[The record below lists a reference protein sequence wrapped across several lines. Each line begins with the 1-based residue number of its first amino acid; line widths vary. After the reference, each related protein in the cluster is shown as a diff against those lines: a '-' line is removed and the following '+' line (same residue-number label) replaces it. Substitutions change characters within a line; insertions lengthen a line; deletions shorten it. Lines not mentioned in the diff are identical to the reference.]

1 MLFNLVCGVNYSM
14 GIASGS
20 FDGIDSS
27 RVLTVNKTIDP
38 LALVIKTTVGS
49 SSELIVYYREKPT
62 DSFSTVA
69 GGSVPVSC
77 RLLDEYGTKLLLTV
91 HNASAANC
99 DGVEYYILGV
109 KKQ

>member
-38 LALVIKTTVGS
+38 LALVIKTT
-49 SSELIVYYREKPT
+49 
-62 DSFSTVA
+62 DSFSTVV

-77 RLLDEYGTKLLLTV
+77 RLLGEYGTKLLLTV

-99 DGVEYYILGV
+99 AGVEYYILGV

>member
-62 DSFSTVA
+62 DSFSTVV

-77 RLLDEYGTKLLLTV
+77 RLLGEYSTKLLLTV

-99 DGVEYYILGV
+99 AGVEYHILGV

>member
-49 SSELIVYYREKPT
+49 SGELIVVLQGKAHGQLFHSSGRER
-62 DSFSTVA
+62 A
-69 GGSVPVSC
+69 GI
-77 RLLDEYGTKLLLTV
+77 LQ
-91 HNASAANC
+91 AA
-99 DGVEYYILGV
+99 G
-109 KKQ
+109 

>member
-62 DSFSTVA
+62 DSFSGRERA
-69 GGSVPVSC
+69 GI
-77 RLLDEYGTKLLLTV
+77 LQ
-91 HNASAANC
+91 AAGRIQHKAAA
-99 DGVEYYILGV
+99 DGA
-109 KKQ
+109 

>member
-49 SSELIVYYREKPT
+49 SSELIV
-62 DSFSTVA
+62 
-69 GGSVPVSC
+69 
-77 RLLDEYGTKLLLTV
+77 
-91 HNASAANC
+91 
-99 DGVEYYILGV
+99 
-109 KKQ
+109 

>member
-38 LALVIKTTVGS
+38 LALVIKTTVG
-49 SSELIVYYREKPT
+49 
-62 DSFSTVA
+62 
-69 GGSVPVSC
+69 
-77 RLLDEYGTKLLLTV
+77 
-91 HNASAANC
+91 
-99 DGVEYYILGV
+99 VERS
-109 KKQ
+109 

>member
-49 SSELIVYYREKPT
+49 SSELIVQGKAHGQLFHSSGRER
-62 DSFSTVA
+62 A
-69 GGSVPVSC
+69 GI
-77 RLLDEYGTKLLLTV
+77 LQ
-91 HNASAANC
+91 AA
-99 DGVEYYILGV
+99 G
-109 KKQ
+109 

>member
-69 GGSVPVSC
+69 GI
-77 RLLDEYGTKLLLTV
+77 LQ
-91 HNASAANC
+91 AAGRIQHKAAA
-99 DGVEYYILGV
+99 DGA
-109 KKQ
+109 

>member
-38 LALVIKTTVGS
+38 LAL
-49 SSELIVYYREKPT
+49 SELIVYYREKPT
-62 DSFSTVA
+62 DSFSTVV

-77 RLLDEYGTKLLLTV
+77 RLLGEYGTKLLLTV

-99 DGVEYYILGV
+99 AGVEYYILGV